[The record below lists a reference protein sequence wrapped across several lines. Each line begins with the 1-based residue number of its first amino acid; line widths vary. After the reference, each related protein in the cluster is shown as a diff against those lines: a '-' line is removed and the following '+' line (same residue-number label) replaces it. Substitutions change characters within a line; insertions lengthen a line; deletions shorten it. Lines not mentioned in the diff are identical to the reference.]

1 MNYLHNVHL
10 LDDFFDSFSTSK
22 HIEVKD
28 CGDVYLSEIELA
40 GFSKED
46 IEISATNEH
55 LTIRAKNSKR
65 QKDLKLNLY
74 GAVSLESITCVNENG
89 LLIITMPKK
98 SVSEE
103 RKIEVK

>member
-40 GFSKED
+40 GFAKED
-46 IEISATNEH
+46 IKISATNEH
-55 LTIRAKNSKR
+55 LTIKAKNSKR

>member
-1 MNYLHNVHL
+1 MNYQHNVHL

-40 GFSKED
+40 GFAKED
-46 IEISATNEH
+46 IKISATNEH
-55 LTIRAKNSKR
+55 LTIKAKNSKR
-65 QKDLKLNLY
+65 QKDLKLMLY

>member
-1 MNYLHNVHL
+1 MNYQHNVHL

-55 LTIRAKNSKR
+55 LIIRAKNSKR

>member
-1 MNYLHNVHL
+1 MNYQHNIHL

-40 GFSKED
+40 GFAKED
-46 IEISATNEH
+46 IKISATNEH
-55 LTIRAKNSKR
+55 LTIKAKNSKR